1 MGHIADMMVEKTNS
15 MGLKNHIAR
24 ELSPH
29 SPHDAV
35 RTRDFLA
42 ASATTVSNKYI
53 GYGNSPN
60 RWERK
65 VCLEDAS
72 TNRAKKI
79 PAIPYE
85 GQTINNSRTEEWR
98 GRNDTINGAK
108 WDKREGPINT

>member
-35 RTRDFLA
+35 RTHDFLA
-42 ASATTVSNKYI
+42 APAATVSNKYI

-60 RWERK
+60 R
-65 VCLEDAS
+65 
-72 TNRAKKI
+72 
-79 PAIPYE
+79 
-85 GQTINNSRTEEWR
+85 
-98 GRNDTINGAK
+98 
-108 WDKREGPINT
+108 